1 MLLELGELSRMAE
14 AMGVES
20 VAIGLFCMTVGG
32 RVSFMGESCATAGQR
47 APGLGDMGLLGW
59 PQSARKTNCHPWP
72 TLSNCIH
79 AGRAKEP
86 PPPEMGSLLRPRY

>member
-1 MLLELGELSRMAE
+1 MLLELGELGRMAE

-32 RVSFMGESCATAGQR
+32 QVSFMGECATAGQR

-59 PQSARKTNCHPWP
+59 PQ
-72 TLSNCIH
+72 
-79 AGRAKEP
+79 
-86 PPPEMGSLLRPRY
+86 